1 MVALLPLPG
10 TAMPLEDRVL
20 WFSGDGCVQWDID
33 GFGAEVFVA
42 GTLIGRF
49 SVRDRGMRNV
59 LVLGLA
65 EDPRAHLG
73 HIARAFRMAEETL
86 RLIRLQLDEEGLAAV
101 VSRAPGGS
109 ERKLQGEDLRFAERL
124 FGRDA
129 SLSEVKAALAK
140 RGIRVSIGTLSA
152 VRTEWRASQI
162 ATPAVELGIRSKT
175 ATANDESS
183 LVLANAEPASERKN
197 APEEDKGAKQSIDD
211 VPARSGRFVQA
222 VGTWILLGMVNALGL
237 YRAVEGERTRPE
249 RKGRRLRAGTVRVA
263 LDALIAALAVGQKC
277 VEGVRRL
284 QTATAGV
291 LLRAAGAPS
300 ASWVRRVLGTVA
312 ADAGAA
318 HVGLGMAG
326 THIRAARETGESDQ
340 PTVFYV
346 DNHMRRYTG
355 QEVVRKGWRMQD
367 KRAVPG
373 CSDCYVHDEDGRALF
388 RIDVPTHDSLTSLLG
403 RVTSLLRSALGAE
416 ERILVAFDR
425 AGAFPEQM
433 AKLRDGG
440 FEFVTYERRP
450 YTLVAAS
457 TMTHTLKFEDGEVL
471 RYSETVRRNLGG
483 GRGRVRR
490 IVVLDEEGRQ
500 INLLATSKEPAAWL
514 IQVMRGRWNQENAF
528 KHAVERWGQNQLD
541 GRTVA
546 PYPPETVIPNPA
558 RRRLDRALRIARVR
572 EGDAR
577 RQLARL
583 LPNDP
588 KREKIEKDLADAVA
602 QQEELEA
609 QRPHVPEHDQLGNTV
624 LAGKLVHHVPDY
636 KLLLDTIRTACA
648 NAESDLAGILAPHM
662 TRPREAKKLLANLL
676 AAPGHVT
683 VGDAAIRV
691 TLLSAANVAERK
703 AIDAFLRGLTA
714 QRLTLPGDPAARPL
728 VFRSQQSLV

>member
-1 MVALLPLPG
+1 
-10 TAMPLEDRVL
+10 
-20 WFSGDGCVQWDID
+20 
-33 GFGAEVFVA
+33 
-42 GTLIGRF
+42 
-49 SVRDRGMRNV
+49 MRNV
-59 LVLGLA
+59 LVLGLV

-86 RLIRLQLDEEGLAAV
+86 RLIRIQRDKEGLAAV

-109 ERKLQGEDLRFAERL
+109 ERKLQGEDLSFAQRL

-129 SLSEVKAALAK
+129 SLGEVKVGLAK
-140 RGIRVSIGTLSA
+140 RGMKVSIGMLSG
-152 VRTEWRASQI
+152 VRAQWRASQV
-162 ATPAVELGIRSKT
+162 AKPTVESSAPSKA
-175 ATANDESS
+175 ATASDESS
-183 LVLANAEPASERKN
+183 EVKDAELASEAKD
-197 APEEDKGAKQSIDD
+197 AHEEDKGATQSIDD

-222 VGTWILLGMVNALGL
+222 VGTWLLLGMVNAFGL
-237 YRAVEGERTRPE
+237 YRAVETERTRPE

-263 LDALIAALAVGQKC
+263 LDALIVALAVGQKC

-284 QTATAGV
+284 QTATAGI
-291 LLRAAGAPS
+291 LFRAAGAPS

-312 ADAGAA
+312 AESGAA
-318 HVGLGMAG
+318 YVGLGMAG
-326 THIRAARETGESDQ
+326 THIRAAREAGETGRA
-340 PTVFYV
+340 TVFYV

-373 CSDCYVHDEDGRALF
+373 CSDCYVHDEDGRGLF

-403 RVTSLLRSALGAE
+403 RVTSLLRSALGAK
-416 ERILVAFDR
+416 ERFLVAFDR

-450 YTLVAAS
+450 YALVAAS
-457 TMTHTLKFEDGEVL
+457 TMTNTLELDDGEVL
-471 RYSETVRRNLGG
+471 RYSETAQRNLGG

-500 INLLATSKEPAAWL
+500 INLLATSKDPAAWL

-528 KHAVERWGQNQLD
+528 KHAVTRWGQNQLD

-546 PYPPETVIPNPA
+546 PYSPDTLIPNPA
-558 RRRLDRALRIARVR
+558 RRQLDRSLRIARVR

-577 RQLARL
+577 RLLARMR
-583 LPNDP
+583 PNDP
-588 KREKIEKDLADAVA
+588 NREKIEKDLAGAIA

-609 QRPHVPEHDQLGNTV
+609 QRPHVPEHDQLCNTV

-648 NAESDLAGILAPHM
+648 NAESELAGILARHM

-683 VGDAAIRV
+683 VGDDSIRV
-691 TLLSAANVAERK
+691 TLLSAANIAERK
-703 AIDAFLRGLTA
+703 AIDAFLRKLTP
-714 QRLTLPGDPAARPL
+714 QCLTLPGDPTARPL
-728 VFRSQQSLV
+728 VFRSQESSV